1 MQEQSVLTS
10 MQEQGVFFQIYLL
23 FRYAVVAL
31 VVAAV
36 AVMFVRLIFNYL
48 DPNPFG
54 TFGRFASW
62 LRQQTEP
69 LVRPAAQMLGR
80 NRMDVRIAP
89 LVTVLGLCLV
99 AYFFLQLLW
108 NVFFTINGV
117 VDSSINGRVVALVG
131 YILYGILAVYSLLI
145 IMRIIFS
152 WFLSHL
158 NPLQR
163 FLVRVTDPVLEPFRR
178 MIPPLGFIDISP
190 IVVLFLMNLLQAA
203 VMGVLIA
210 APRSFQ

>member
-1 MQEQSVLTS
+1 

-23 FRYAVVAL
+23 FRYAVVAV

-36 AVMFVRLIFNYL
+36 AVMALRLIFNYL

-54 TFGRFASW
+54 TLGRFASW

-80 NRMDVRIAP
+80 GRMDVRIAP

-108 NVFFTINGV
+108 NVFFTIDGV
-117 VDSSINGRVVALVG
+117 VSSSINGRVVALVG

-152 WFLSHL
+152 WFLSYL

-190 IVVLFLMNLLQAA
+190 IIVLFLMNLLQAA
-203 VMGVLIA
+203 VYGVLIA
-210 APRSFQ
+210 APRGFQ